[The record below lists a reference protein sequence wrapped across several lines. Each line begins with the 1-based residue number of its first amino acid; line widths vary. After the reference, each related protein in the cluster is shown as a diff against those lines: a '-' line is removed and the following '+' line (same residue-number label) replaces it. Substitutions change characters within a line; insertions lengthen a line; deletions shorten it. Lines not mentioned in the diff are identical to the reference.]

1 MENKGKVIVISM
13 GVALIFMGIYF
24 IIHNENKN

>member
-24 IIHNENKN
+24 ILHNKN